1 MLLHIVVGVLMS
13 NQLPYLYALSHNAHY
28 FCLISKY
35 IINVI
40 PINVNS
46 VMAAVLL

>member
-1 MLLHIVVGVLMS
+1 MTGHVMFDFE
-13 NQLPYLYALSHNAHY
+13 NTHY